1 MRGAVRAAQTGIHN
15 GNTDARKGN
24 QKDAKNAKRSGH
36 FRKDWA
42 RHEVHSLSTR
52 RNGWERITRAS
63 PKISTPMP
71 ASAKH
76 ARAVPAGRSAR
87 AARTIPQPVSSNRNP
102 AIFMAPQGPGIAGKC
117 RARRVVYDYHNRCGY
132 ESKPARKVRRAVKL
146 KMAMKIKAV
155 SGSASKILMCL
166 IETLRFTVCLCPR
179 IVALATSPEGSNLP
193 RQEEN
198 RWPKQ
203 PGPARPQPV
212 RCKRP

>member
-1 MRGAVRAAQTGIHN
+1 MRGAVRAAQSGIHN

-24 QKDAKNAKRSGH
+24 QKDAKNAKRRGH
-36 FRKDWA
+36 FRKGRA

-63 PKISTPMP
+63 PRISTPMP

-76 ARAVPAGRSAR
+76 ALAVPAGRSAR

-117 RARRVVYDYHNRCGY
+117 SARRVIYDYHNRSGY

-155 SGSASKILMCL
+155 TGSASKILMCL
-166 IETLRFTVCLCPR
+166 IETLRFTVCLGPR
-179 IVALATSPEGSNLP
+179 MVASRGFPRRKQSPTSGGKS
-193 RQEEN
+193 
-198 RWPKQ
+198 
-203 PGPARPQPV
+203 
-212 RCKRP
+212 